1 MSSMKKAASR
11 RPAGA
16 DLVPQPSLAV
26 EADES
31 RRGSHISDP
40 ELGDITVVVAVGA
53 GASVPYVVSAE
64 VDWREGDVEPA
75 GRRGRGAGGAG
86 RR

>member
-16 DLVPQPSLAV
+16 DLVPQPSLAAA

-53 GASVPYVVSAE
+53 
-64 VDWREGDVEPA
+64 
-75 GRRGRGAGGAG
+75 RGS
-86 RR
+86 